1 MGQFGHRR
9 ALPIP
14 SIPVDA
20 GVAAIGVAFGF
31 LFIVRHTA
39 TAHSAVRAL
48 PRHRFARASIK
59 FFRSLLIL
67 GGALMI
73 VAFAKPL
80 PPVSRAM
87 VSLVVAVTAISVG
100 WYLVPVLTRPI
111 RRRRARRSSRSSAA
125 YGARSAQ
132 PR

>member
-1 MGQFGHRR
+1 M
-9 ALPIP
+9 
-14 SIPVDA
+14 DA

-39 TAHSAVRAL
+39 TAHSAARAL
-48 PRHRFARASIK
+48 PRHRVARASIK

-100 WYLVPVLTRPI
+100 WYLIPVLTRPI
-111 RRRRARRSSRSSAA
+111 RRRRAHRSSGSSPAYAA
-125 YGARSAQ
+125 DPVR